1 METVLRNFGNSVGL
15 VIPKQVREAL
25 HMQAGQ
31 TVQLETSA
39 QWPASTILAARRTN
53 TRWTRCW
60 RNVMRAPPHR
70 RINSPPGMTRH
81 RLGARRGKR
90 PSF

>member
-39 QWPASTILAARRTN
+39 QGLLIRPAHKYTLDALLAQCDASAPALEDQLAAWN
-53 TRWTRCW
+53 D
-60 RNVMRAPPHR
+60 APPVGR
-70 RINSPPGMTRH
+70 E
-81 RLGARRGKR
+81 AW
-90 PSF
+90 

>member
-31 TVQLETSA
+31 TVRLETSA
-39 QWPASTILAARRTN
+39 QGLLIRRAHKYTLDELLAQCDASATAIDAEQASWIDAPAAGREL
-53 TRWTRCW
+53 W
-60 RNVMRAPPHR
+60 
-70 RINSPPGMTRH
+70 
-81 RLGARRGKR
+81 
-90 PSF
+90 

>member
-39 QWPASTILAARRTN
+39 QGLLIRPAHKYTLDSLLAQCDASAPAPEDQLAAWN
-53 TRWTRCW
+53 D
-60 RNVMRAPPHR
+60 APPVGR
-70 RINSPPGMTRH
+70 E
-81 RLGARRGKR
+81 AW
-90 PSF
+90 

>member
-39 QWPASTILAARRTN
+39 QGLLIRPAHKYTLDALLAQCDASAPAPEDQLAAWN
-53 TRWTRCW
+53 D
-60 RNVMRAPPHR
+60 APPVGR
-70 RINSPPGMTRH
+70 E
-81 RLGARRGKR
+81 AW
-90 PSF
+90 

>member
-15 VIPKQVREAL
+15 VIPKQMREAL

-39 QWPASTILAARRTN
+39 QGLLIRPAHKYTLDALLAQCDASAPAPEDQLAAWN
-53 TRWTRCW
+53 D
-60 RNVMRAPPHR
+60 APPVGR
-70 RINSPPGMTRH
+70 EVW
-81 RLGARRGKR
+81 
-90 PSF
+90 

>member
-39 QWPASTILAARRTN
+39 QGLLIRPAHKYTLDALLTQCDASAPAPEDQLAAWN
-53 TRWTRCW
+53 D
-60 RNVMRAPPHR
+60 APPVGR
-70 RINSPPGMTRH
+70 E
-81 RLGARRGKR
+81 AW
-90 PSF
+90 

>member
-39 QWPASTILAARRTN
+39 QGLLIRPAHKYTLDALLAQCDAS
-53 TRWTRCW
+53 
-60 RNVMRAPPHR
+60 APHR

-81 RLGARRGKR
+81 RLDARCGKR

>member
-15 VIPKQVREAL
+15 VIPKQIREAL

-39 QWPASTILAARRTN
+39 QGLLIRRVHKYTLDELLAQCDASAAASDEQFADWIDTPAVGREA
-53 TRWTRCW
+53 W
-60 RNVMRAPPHR
+60 
-70 RINSPPGMTRH
+70 
-81 RLGARRGKR
+81 
-90 PSF
+90 